1 MQEVY
6 VAATDDSWLTL
17 KEASDLLGVHPA
29 TLRTWADKGQVAV
42 ARTPGGHRRFRRSD
56 VQGLMQPERPGADT
70 TSDLIPATASADVAI
85 SYVRRD
91 LSHLNP
97 FGDTRLATLSEED
110 RLRFQH
116 DGRQLVHLAIQ
127 YVARRNGHQAILD
140 QAAEI
145 GRIYGRTCIRHHLAL
160 VDAVRTFSHFR
171 EAVLDA
177 ICPTHGPVH
186 AGDQESV
193 RVRREMNTFFDAPF
207 YAMLEVY
214 DRSHTTCIVPS

>member
-1 MQEVY
+1 
-6 VAATDDSWLTL
+6 VAAIDDNWLTL

-29 TLRTWADKGQVAV
+29 TLRTWADEGQIAV

-56 VQGLMQPERPGADT
+56 VQVLMQPERPGVDT
-70 TSDLIPATASADVAI
+70 ASDLIPATTSADVAI
-85 SYVRRD
+85 SHVRQD

-97 FGDTRLATLSEED
+97 FGDTRLSTLSEED

-145 GRIYGRTCIRHHLAL
+145 GCIYGRTCIRHHLAL

-171 EAVLDA
+171 EAVLEA
-177 ICPTHGPVH
+177 ICPAYGPGH

-193 RVRREMNTFFDAPF
+193 RLRREMNTFFDAPF

-214 DRSHTTCIVPS
+214 DRSHIAWIAPS